1 MLCPRCRHGNPSDA
15 AFCQECG
22 ARIEATC
29 STCGTG
35 NQPSAKYCKKCGER
49 LVPAGSRSASSA
61 RGPASP
67 ASYTPRHLAERILT
81 SKAAL
86 EGERKQVTVLFACR
100 LDRVLA
106 WARPAG
112 GAGRGDETQ
121 GSGARKVVCVS

>member
-1 MLCPRCRHGNPSDA
+1 MGKSGSDKINPA
-15 AFCQECG
+15 RRRRRVAFCKSSPRNQLQAHG
-22 ARIEATC
+22 LLVSSTQRFGSPEA
-29 STCGTG
+29 
-35 NQPSAKYCKKCGER
+35 
-49 LVPAGSRSASSA
+49 
-61 RGPASP
+61 
-67 ASYTPRHLAERILT
+67 YTPRPLAEKILT
-81 SKAAL
+81 SKSAL